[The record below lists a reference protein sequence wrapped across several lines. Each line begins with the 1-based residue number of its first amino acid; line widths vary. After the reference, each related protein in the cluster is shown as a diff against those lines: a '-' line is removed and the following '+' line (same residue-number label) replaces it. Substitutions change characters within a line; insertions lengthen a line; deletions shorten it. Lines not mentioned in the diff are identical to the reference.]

1 MADKYGAITF
11 QFDFASNNDWKSY
24 ETLCAEISKVGDVS
38 MLINAVEKFDVEKG
52 KIHKTSDTNLLDT
65 LNANTLPMVFM
76 TRFLG
81 PNLK

>member
-1 MADKYGAITF
+1 
-11 QFDFASNNDWKSY
+11 
-24 ETLCAEISKVGDVS
+24 

-81 PNLK
+81 LNLK